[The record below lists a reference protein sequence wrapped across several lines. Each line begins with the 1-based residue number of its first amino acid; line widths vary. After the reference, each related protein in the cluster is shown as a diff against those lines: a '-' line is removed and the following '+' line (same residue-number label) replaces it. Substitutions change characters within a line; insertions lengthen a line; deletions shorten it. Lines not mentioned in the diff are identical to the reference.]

1 MEVVPGF
8 AVGVVEAG
16 EAAAFGAE
24 QKAGLAEDVRE
35 GEDEPGIFGDDVG
48 GDEID
53 FGELVGDGASVDA
66 AVGVDVVEAVEQ
78 LGGGFDLDADEAGA
92 RAVEKQ
98 VPRLGSLSPGFG
110 GDNGCEMGG
119 VEDDVVA
126 FAVAEGL
133 GDAEAVAGGGEGE
146 GEFGDFSAAFGGE
159 FAFEGSEKP
168 GSETLGSLGEAQFA
182 SAGRAFRH
190 LGSSAGLGLVLGS
203 RFSGLGSWV
212 LGVGCWVSGFWFL
225 VRFRMLGFGLENCL
239 KNEKRRMPGI
249 GCAFFY
255 SI

>member
-24 QKAGLAEDVRE
+24 QEAGLAEDVRE
-35 GEDEPGIFGDDVG
+35 WEDEPGIFGDDVG

-78 LGGGFDLDADEAGA
+78 LGGGFDLDADEARAGA
-92 RAVEKQ
+92 IERQ
-98 VPRLGSLSPGFG
+98 GPRLRSLSLLG
-110 GDNGCEMGG
+110 GDDGWEMGG

-126 FAVAEGL
+126 FAIAEGL

-146 GEFGDFSAAFGGE
+146 GELGDFSAAFGGE
-159 FAFEGSEKP
+159 FAFEGSETP
-168 GSETLGSLGEAQFA
+168 GSETQGSLGETQFA
-182 SAGRAFRH
+182 SAGRA
-190 LGSSAGLGLVLGS
+190 L
-203 RFSGLGSWV
+203 
-212 LGVGCWVSGFWFL
+212 
-225 VRFRMLGFGLENCL
+225 
-239 KNEKRRMPGI
+239 
-249 GCAFFY
+249 AF
-255 SI
+255 

>member
-1 MEVVPGF
+1 VSVPHLHELGEDQAVGFVEVVPGF

-24 QKAGLAEDVRE
+24 QEAGLAEDVRE
-35 GEDEPGIFGDDVG
+35 WEDEPGIFGDDVG

-92 RAVEKQ
+92 GAIERQGA
-98 VPRLGSLSPGFG
+98 PLRSLWLRIG
-110 GDNGCEMGG
+110 GDDGWEMGG

-133 GDAEAVAGGGEGE
+133 GDAEAVAGGGEGK

-159 FAFEGSEKP
+159 SSRANGVRSGGVRRWGAWARRSLRPREGP
-168 GSETLGSLGEAQFA
+168 WRFDM
-182 SAGRAFRH
+182 RR
-190 LGSSAGLGLVLGS
+190 S
-203 RFSGLGSWV
+203 RV
-212 LGVGCWVSGFWFL
+212 
-225 VRFRMLGFGLENCL
+225 
-239 KNEKRRMPGI
+239 
-249 GCAFFY
+249 
-255 SI
+255 